1 MIKRII
7 EVGIAV
13 RDLSA
18 ARKRLTEILGARA
31 GGMIESSEFNMV
43 AQMLR
48 IGNIEFELMQPAH
61 EAGIISDFL
70 KKRGEGLHHLAF
82 EVDDM
87 KVILDFMK
95 KQNVKVI
102 NEITVGGIKAAFL
115 HPASFQ
121 GVLFEL
127 IEGVIKHV
135 DNEILPT
142 DLQAQIQIQGIGVEG
157 ILEVGIFVN
166 DLAAMRDFYSKAL
179 LCEPSEIVNLEP
191 LSMKIARCRIGNVC
205 LSLIEVKEGRN
216 KSRDL
221 FGKNQTGLNHVTL
234 KVSNIQSAIGY
245 LKSKGVDFNE
255 DPMGLHD
262 SKSILIH
269 PKELSGVPILLK
281 DGFYPLEKNPL

>member
-18 ARKRLTEILGARA
+18 ARKRLIEILGARA
-31 GGMIESSEFNMV
+31 GGVIESNEFNMV

-48 IGNIEFELMQPAH
+48 IGNIEFELMQPTH

-102 NEITVGGIKAAFL
+102 NEISVEGIKAAFL

-127 IEGVIKHV
+127 IEGIIKHV

-142 DLQAQIQIQGIGVEG
+142 DLQTQIQIEGIGAEG

-166 DLAAMRDFYSKAL
+166 DLEAMRDFYSKIL
-179 LCEPSEIVNLEP
+179 LCEPSEILKLKSLP
-191 LSMKIARCRIGNVC
+191 MKIARCRTGNVY
-205 LSLIEVKEGRN
+205 LNLIEVTEGGC
-216 KSRDL
+216 KSEGL
-221 FGKNQTGLNHVTL
+221 FSKDQTGLNHVTL
-234 KVSNIQSAIGY
+234 KVANIQSAIAH

-255 DPMGLHD
+255 DPMGLRD
-262 SKSILIH
+262 SRSVLIH
-269 PKELSGVPILLK
+269 PKELCGVPIVLMEAAH
-281 DGFYPLEKNPL
+281 PLAKNQ